1 MRDMMA
7 RVNCFVYGVLIIM
20 AFLIL
25 LIGERYGRCK

>member
-7 RVNCFVYGVLIIM
+7 RVKCFVYGVLIIM
-20 AFLIL
+20 AFLIV